1 MGDDGAMTAT
11 MLSQREGLKVLRQT
25 FAVSSESHRQAIDIT
40 GQVRD
45 ALQSGEV
52 HSGLVIANCLHTT
65 CSVLIAKFRPA
76 LLEEIAGLMNG
87 LVDDE
92 ARYKHNDPRLSDC
105 ERGNAAA
112 HLRASLLGHG
122 VALGITDGDLLLDG
136 SESILLAEF
145 DGPRERRIHVQVLG
159 V

>member
-1 MGDDGAMTAT
+1 MGDDGDMTT
-11 MLSQREGLKVLRQT
+11 MLSQRDGMKVVKQT

-40 GQVRD
+40 SQVRD
-45 ALQSGEV
+45 ALQSGDV

-65 CSVLIAKFRPA
+65 CSVLITRNRPA
-76 LLEEIAGLMNG
+76 LLDELAGMMNG
-87 LVDDE
+87 LVDEE
-92 ARYKHNDPRLSDC
+92 AIYKHNDPRLSDC

-122 VALGITDGDLLLDG
+122 VALGITDGTLLLDG
-136 SESILLAEF
+136 TEAILLAEF
-145 DGPRERRIHVQVLG
+145 DGPRERRVHVQVLG